1 MTGVQTCALPI
12 YPGTQLPL
20 AAIEAHDSVFSRRP
34 QLSPA
39 QAALLTA
46 FLALPIGVQNMLK
59 RQAAAGKV
67 DYITGA
73 NVISARPIKVGARY
87 GRLGMDD
94 DLTGANVA
102 ASGARDALTRA
113 LLAERAS
120 RLGMP
125 APEVTPEV
133 TPMPE
138 EPALI
143 GFDANGDPI
152 FASNDPFGSS

>member
-1 MTGVQTCALPI
+1 MADAFD
-12 YPGTQLPL
+12 PGTQLPL

-67 DYITGA
+67 DYITGSD
-73 NVISARPIKVGARY
+73 VISAHPVKI
-87 GRLGMDD
+87 GRWGDVRMDQ
-94 DLTGANVA
+94 DLIGANVTA
-102 ASGARDALTRA
+102 AGARDALTRA

-125 APEVTPEV
+125 TPEVTPEV
-133 TPMPE
+133 TPLPE